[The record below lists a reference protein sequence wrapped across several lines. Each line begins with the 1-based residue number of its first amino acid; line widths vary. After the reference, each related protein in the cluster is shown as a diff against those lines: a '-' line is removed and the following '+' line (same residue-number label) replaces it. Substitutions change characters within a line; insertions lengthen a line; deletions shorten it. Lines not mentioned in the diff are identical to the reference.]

1 MKKKFKIS
9 DMNKPWF
16 YFIDNNQ
23 KIKFEC
29 DDCIRLEI
37 SF

>member
-1 MKKKFKIS
+1 
-9 DMNKPWF
+9 MNNPWF
-16 YFIDNNQ
+16 YFAEDNK

-29 DDCIRLEI
+29 DDCIKLEI